1 MDCVQV
7 DGNDLFAMVKVVR
20 DAVTNARENNR
31 PTFIEALTYRLGDHT
46 TADDARRYRDAD
58 ELAMWEKRDPMIR
71 LRNYLEQKDL
81 WSSAKEEEQLAVAA
95 TTVSQVVKNAEEIDA
110 PTSND
115 FFDSMFVDLPPQLQ
129 KQRQTMRTSSIGQDP
144 SQISQ
149 PAQEGVV
156 K

>member
-1 MDCVQV
+1 
-7 DGNDLFAMVKVVR
+7 MVKVMK
-20 DAVTNARENNR
+20 DAIDNARTNNR

-110 PTSND
+110 PTAND
-115 FFDSMFVDLPPQLQ
+115 FFDFMYTELPPQLQ
-129 KQRQTMRTSSIGQDP
+129 KQRQTLRTSSIGQDP
-144 SQISQ
+144 SQIEQ
-149 PAQEGVV
+149 TTQEGVV
-156 K
+156 Q